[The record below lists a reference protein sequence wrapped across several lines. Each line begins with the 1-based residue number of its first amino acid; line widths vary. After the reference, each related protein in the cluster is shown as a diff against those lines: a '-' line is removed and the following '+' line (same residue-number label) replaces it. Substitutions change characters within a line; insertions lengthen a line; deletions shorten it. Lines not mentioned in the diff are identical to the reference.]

1 MWNTQGCQLDFQQH
15 SLARH
20 KHLDCFQSSDREQH
34 DGAQTGTD
42 QVIFEENSMLLNTML
57 ALILISGFASA
68 VLLFHQVWAP
78 FKEKQNLLKTATS
91 TENEL
96 EETKDKQMEH
106 LP

>member
-1 MWNTQGCQLDFQQH
+1 MTNLTFSNILWLVINTLTVS
-15 SLARH
+15 SLVIANNM
-20 KHLDCFQSSDREQH
+20 KVL
-34 DGAQTGTD
+34 QTGTD
-42 QVIFEENSMLLNTML
+42 QVIFEENSLLLNTIL
-57 ALILISGFASA
+57 ALILISGFSSA

-96 EETKDKQMEH
+96 EKTKDKQMEH